1 MVRVSVRSWSQ
12 SDYPPRSPE
21 CHMPL
26 EFFPSPSI
34 PLCYIYIMKRAQTK
48 LPSIS
53 QRISVSLPIHPI
65 YIYISIYIELISCII
80 KAALASTKYI
90 QELSKTLK

>member
-26 EFFPSPSI
+26 EFFP
-34 PLCYIYIMKRAQTK
+34 Q
-48 LPSIS
+48 
-53 QRISVSLPIHPI
+53 PIHPSLLYIYNEKGSNKASLHLAKDLCLSTHPSNI
-65 YIYISIYIELISCII
+65 YIFIYIELISCII